1 MGQVISFNGRSE
13 TETPEVYKMI
23 QESSYYS
30 LFAPGGE
37 YNTEFEQLLDTTK
50 GETDLLW
57 LIIKFTSFG
66 VICGKRQERKRRNRH
81 AALNAE
87 QPQSAA
93 SSV

>member
-23 QESSYYS
+23 QGSSYYS